1 MEFELKDLLSNHKP
15 SFVTEEEWKNY
26 VESGRRKEFYVF
38 NFEKTAITT
47 ALIASSITLIVQG
60 LYDLL
65 LLPPP
70 LKPIDFKTMM
80 FGFILLLFAMVVNY
94 MYDRGEELR
103 NFRREKEHIALQ
115 SEIKKCIDEEVL
127 ERLQQR
133 KEKDSD

>member
-1 MEFELKDLLSNHKP
+1 MEFELKDLLSSHKP

-38 NFEKTAITT
+38 NFEKTAIIT
-47 ALIASSITLIVQG
+47 ALIASSITIIVQG
-60 LYDLL
+60 
-65 LLPPP
+65 
-70 LKPIDFKTMM
+70 LKPIDFQTMM

-94 MYDRGEELR
+94 MYDREEELR

-115 SEIKKCIDEEVL
+115 SEINKCIDEEVL

-133 KEKDSD
+133 KENDSD